1 MLRLESEGGLYHV
14 INRGNY
20 RANIFHSE
28 VGAKQSGPGGCGIK
42 AAPVGDGAWSTA
54 EKSGKTEVRPSEGGE
69 INRMES
75 RLGSRDETTNHR
87 NQPVAGR
94 KPPSREYV

>member
-20 RANIFHSE
+20 RADIFHSE

-54 EKSGKTEVRPSEGGE
+54 EKKGQKRVRPWG
-69 INRMES
+69 
-75 RLGSRDETTNHR
+75 LGLTKWEREAIYRDGPDAAIR
-87 NQPVAGR
+87 V
-94 KPPSREYV
+94 